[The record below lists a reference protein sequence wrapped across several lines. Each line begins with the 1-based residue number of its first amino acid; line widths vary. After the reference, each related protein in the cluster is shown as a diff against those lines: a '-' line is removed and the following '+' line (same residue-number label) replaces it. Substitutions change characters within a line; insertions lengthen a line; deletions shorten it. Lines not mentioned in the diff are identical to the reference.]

1 MKEFLKLI
9 SILCRGFDLKEIAR
23 HLPAYL
29 LKGALG
35 SELLRMSIALF
46 NIMTWQYTDTWLS
59 KWTSHSKYLNT
70 FEYI

>member
-35 SELLRMSIALF
+35 SFEILSNEHCSI
-46 NIMTWQYTDTWLS
+46 QYNAVAI
-59 KWTSHSKYLNT
+59 HRYLTEQVNFT
-70 FEYI
+70 L